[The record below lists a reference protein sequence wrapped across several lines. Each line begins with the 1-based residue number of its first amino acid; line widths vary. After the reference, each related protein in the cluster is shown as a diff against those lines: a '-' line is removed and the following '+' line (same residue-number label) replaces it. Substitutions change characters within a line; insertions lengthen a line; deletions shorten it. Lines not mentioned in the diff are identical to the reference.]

1 MELIL
6 SLSLEKR
13 LLWLDVSFV
22 RDRLTEL
29 RAELELEGFLSEQDF
44 RMEGRNLSLEF
55 CSLSRGLAGTHA
67 CWRFGSCTT
76 GLTWRTYALGS
87 PVIAPHDVFLVLE
100 R

>member
-44 RMEGRNLSLEF
+44 RMEGKEPFVGVLFFVSRFSRYSRMLEIWFLYYWIDLENLRIGES
-55 CSLSRGLAGTHA
+55 CNISSR
-67 CWRFGSCTT
+67 RFS
-76 GLTWRTYALGS
+76 S
-87 PVIAPHDVFLVLE
+87 S
-100 R
+100 